1 MHFAIVTHGL
11 PQANS
16 LGGSMT
22 CWSLMA
28 QMLADGHQV
37 TVVTLAYEDDD
48 FTASADRRQTVLDAG
63 AELRVLDV
71 TYAELQPDMSA
82 QGVERVF
89 PTARLQPQMA
99 SLLRELRPDAA
110 FVYHWDTLAAT
121 HGIGDIPRVAGVD
134 DPWHLPNYRRWQ
146 QARPQPTLDYARW
159 TWRTLRG
166 RRPTIRA
173 MVELLNDSDS
183 ACAFQSQTA
192 ADLRGA
198 GARTCDY
205 QRAPLLDPV
214 AGAPRTANAAS
225 GRPRLL
231 FGPSQLGATT
241 TSAGL
246 RFFATDV
253 LPHLERALGI
263 DSFDVRVVGRGAPP
277 AELARLLPRP
287 DIQVVGWVDLLAD
300 EFAAADIQLVVTP
313 FVLGKRMR
321 IIEGFAWSRCVV
333 AHTAE
338 AVNLPELVDGK
349 NVLLGGSGETIAAAL
364 VGAVRD
370 PQLRR
375 RLGENAR
382 RTYEENFRPE
392 VAARELID
400 RLAAAAR

>member
-1 MHFAIVTHGL
+1 VHFAIVTHGL

-48 FTASADRRQTVLDAG
+48 FTASAVRRQMVLEAG
-63 AELRVLDV
+63 ADLRVLDV
-71 TYAELQPDMSA
+71 TYAELHPNMSA

-89 PTARLQPQMA
+89 PTTRLQPQMA
-99 SLLRELRPDAA
+99 SLLRDVRPDAA
-110 FVYHWDTLAAT
+110 FVYHWDTLATT
-121 HGIGDIPRVAGVD
+121 HGMVDIPRVAGVD

-146 QARPQPTLDYARW
+146 TARPRPTLDYARW

-166 RRPTIRA
+166 SRPTIRA
-173 MVELLNDSDS
+173 MVELLNDNNS

-192 ADLRGA
+192 ADLRSA
-198 GARTCDY
+198 GATTCDY

-214 AGAPRTANAAS
+214 AGAPRPRMEQG

-231 FGPSQLGATT
+231 LGPSQLGATT

-253 LPHLERALGI
+253 LPHLEREFGN
-263 DSFDVRVVGRGAPP
+263 DSFDVRVVGRGTPP
-277 AELARLLPRP
+277 PELARLLPRP
-287 DIQVVGWVDLLAD
+287 NVEVLGWVDSLAD
-300 EFAAADIQLVVTP
+300 EFGTADIQLVLTP

-338 AVNLPELVDGK
+338 AVNLPELVDGE
-349 NVLLGGSGETIAAAL
+349 NVLLGDSGERIAAAVVRA
-364 VGAVRD
+364 VGD
-370 PQLRR
+370 PHLRR

-382 RTYEENFRPE
+382 RTYEQNFRPE

-400 RLAAAAR
+400 RLAAVVR